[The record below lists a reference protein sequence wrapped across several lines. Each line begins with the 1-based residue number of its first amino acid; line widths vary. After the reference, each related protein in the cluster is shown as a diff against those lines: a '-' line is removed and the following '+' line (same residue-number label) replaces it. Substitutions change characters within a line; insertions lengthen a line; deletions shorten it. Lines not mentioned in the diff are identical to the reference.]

1 MFSLTTECPDRSPC
15 SSGRAC
21 PSAGGC
27 GGREPAP
34 RVAVATA
41 GESRLGLLTAPDRD
55 RYGRLRG
62 ESARR
67 DFLAGRLAV
76 RRALEARRAGGP
88 ASVSLAHRAG
98 YGLAAA
104 GPPEMRLGVDLEPRR
119 AVGALECT
127 YFAGAREIEASP
139 DPDPTVLWML
149 KEAVWKMLALPRSLP
164 FRALDVVA
172 EKERELLW
180 IRHGGRT
187 RLAHYRL
194 LQPWPAWWGAVAW
207 LREERA

>member
-1 MFSLTTECPDRSPC
+1 MCSLTTERPARSPC
-15 SSGRAC
+15 SSGTDC
-21 PSAGGC
+21 PSARRC
-27 GGREPAP
+27 GARNPTP
-34 RVAVATA
+34 RVAFATA
-41 GESRLGLLTAPDRD
+41 REARPGLLTTPDRD

-67 DFLAGRLAV
+67 DFLAGRLAL
-76 RRALEARRAGGP
+76 RRALEARGDAGP

-104 GPPEMRLGVDLEPRR
+104 GPPRMRLGVDLEPRE

-127 YFAGAREIEASP
+127 YFAGAREIAASP

-164 FRALDVVA
+164 FRALEVVA
-172 EKERELLW
+172 EEERGVLW

-187 RLAHYRL
+187 RLARYRL
-194 LQPWPAWWGAVAW
+194 LQPWPAWRGAVTW
-207 LREERA
+207 LLEEGA